1 MVLKAKR
8 HGNSPELVRKTEVEI
23 QKTEKEIA
31 VTRKEQNVQFK
42 ALSIEDQRR
51 MCAVVGLEHLERACS
66 TTDETLPAVDAL
78 GISDESFV
86 KPASISGEETSKQ
99 AERSAGAANLSKP
112 PNIQTNLSG
121 YATSMHVDEQAGHQW
136 GGGGTVQMPHKR
148 VEALR
153 GLTVSQPRPHNNQTP
168 LQQASRS
175 LDEGQTLMR
184 PQAKPYPWSG
194 TAEIDELL
202 RQNQERQQ
210 SLISELRSS
219 KENILQMQENS
230 RRAEEA
236 EGGTQPRVNID
247 LEAFLR
253 ERDVG

>member
-1 MVLKAKR
+1 MLKAKR
-8 HGNSPELVRKTEVEI
+8 HGNNPKLVQKTEVEI
-23 QKTEKEIA
+23 QKTENEIA
-31 VTRKEQNVQFK
+31 VTRKEQKIQFK

-51 MCAVVGLEHLERACS
+51 MCAVIGLEHLERACS
-66 TTDETLPAVDAL
+66 TSDEMLPAVDAL
-78 GISDESFV
+78 AISDKSFV
-86 KPASISGEETSKQ
+86 KPASISSEEISKQ
-99 AERSAGAANLSKP
+99 TEQSAGAASLFKP

-121 YATSMHVDEQAGHQW
+121 YATSIHVDEKAGNQW
-136 GGGGTVQMPHKR
+136 RGGGTVQMPHKR

-153 GLTVSQPRPHNNQTP
+153 GLTVPEPRPHNNQTP
-168 LQQASRS
+168 LRQASPS
-175 LDEGQTLMR
+175 LDAGQTLMR
-184 PQAKPYPWSG
+184 PQGEPYPWSG

-219 KENILQMQENS
+219 KENILQMQEDS